1 MATKIYSRSML
12 KGSTALLVAS
22 IVARGSMLLFRYISA
37 LSLSPDDY
45 GRLSL
50 YISLFLSMSTI
61 ASFGMGGSLAKL
73 AVKESETGRNPR
85 ALFGS
90 CILLT
95 VFTTLLA
102 TFVFVLMLRQSA
114 HELLTYQIVTVSV
127 VGFLFW
133 SYYQISVGFS
143 IAELKFGLAS
153 LYEAGGGIVKFVLL
167 VVAGLFVSRIN
178 LELCIFSFSLAYV
191 LLFAFAAWNNT
202 RIFGIGVYIFSLK
215 FFNWPLFRKIVSHSS
230 ALMMITFINLFYG
243 FLLRS
248 FLSAHSNVDVAVFDM
263 AFTFYSVPRM
273 VFASLVRPVV
283 PYATRQR
290 DGKIAMPAGVGR
302 IIILIALSL
311 SCAYILEIKGLVS
324 LVLRFVGLANYV
336 KSFPIF
342 LILMF
347 GAFFDLAFGFFSS
360 YFQGLGKVNLICLIT
375 VCVFII
381 ALPFSFYAVKI
392 FKVYGAAISYVAFL
406 ALLAGLSALLA
417 YKHIGFRKV

>member
-1 MATKIYSRSML
+1 ML
-12 KGSTALLVAS
+12 KGSTALLGAS

-45 GRLSL
+45 GKLSL

-61 ASFGMGGSLAKL
+61 ASFGMGGSLTKL
-73 AVKESETGRNPR
+73 AVRESETGKEPK

-102 TFVFVLMLRQSA
+102 TFAFVLMLRQSA
-114 HELLTYQIVTVSV
+114 HELLTSQIVTVSF

-153 LYEAGGGIVKFVLL
+153 LYEAGGGIVKLVLL
-167 VVAGLFVSRIN
+167 VFAGLLVTHID

-191 LLFAFAAWNNT
+191 FLFAFAAWNNA
-202 RIFGIGVYIFSLK
+202 RGLGIGVYIFSLE
-215 FFNWPLFRKIVSHSS
+215 FFDWSLFKRIVSHSS

-248 FLSAHSNVDVAVFDM
+248 FLSSHSHVDVAVFDM

-290 DGKIAMPAGVGR
+290 DGKIAMPAGLGR
-302 IIILIALSL
+302 IIILISLSL
-311 SCAYILEIKGLVS
+311 SCAYILEITGIVS
-324 LVLRFVGLANYV
+324 SLLRIVGLANYV

-347 GAFFDLAFGFFSS
+347 GAFFDLVFGFLSS
-360 YFQGLGKVNLICLIT
+360 YFQGLGKVNLICIII
-375 VCVFII
+375 VCVFILT
-381 ALPFSFYAVKI
+381 LPFSFYAVKM
-392 FKVYGAAISYVAFL
+392 FKVYGAAISYVTFM
-406 ALLAGLSALLA
+406 ALLAGLSVLLA
-417 YKHIGFRKV
+417 YKFIGFRKV